1 MVNVYDSSLIE
12 LFHYKRIIQNTLTP
26 FYVYQ
31 GDEILKKINF
41 LKNDFSTKIPQEL
54 LIHYAVKANTNQSI
68 LRLVAKSGCGVEVV
82 SGGELWRCLQADI
95 NPDQIIFSGVGKT
108 VEELQL
114 AIDKNIEQ
122 ISVEALEELQVLA
135 SLSRPANIC
144 IRICPDVIAKT
155 HDKITTGRLGD
166 KFGVP
171 LSQMR
176 EVLEVIKDHPHLNF
190 LGFAVHVGSQIS
202 EVAVYRQT
210 FKVLANLLKDWPESS
225 KVKRLDLGG
234 GFFSPY
240 HSGQNPFDWEEY
252 ANAITEELNEFK
264 GEVVIEPGR
273 FLVAEAGVL
282 FTKILYIKKTP
293 FKTFVIVD
301 AGMNDMMRTALY
313 GAHHQILSCKKPLDM
328 RVQTV
333 DVVGPVC
340 ESSDYFGKS
349 IQLPIDLK
357 VGDDLVMTCTGA
369 YGASLSSMYNS
380 RILIPEILIENGH
393 PYIIREAVSVQ
404 DLVKFET
411 YKAIE

>member
-1 MVNVYDSSLIE
+1 MYDSSLIDS
-12 LFHYKRIIQNTLTP
+12 FHYKKISQNVLTP

-31 GDEILKKINF
+31 GDEIFKKVNF
-41 LKNDFSTKIPQEL
+41 LKSDFSVKILQKL
-54 LIHYAVKANTNQSI
+54 LIRYAVKANTNQSI
-68 LRLVAKSGCGVEVV
+68 LRLVTKGGCGVEVV

-95 NPDQIIFSGVGKT
+95 NPNQIIFSGVGKT
-108 VEELQL
+108 LEELHL
-114 AIDKNIEQ
+114 AIDNNIEQ
-122 ISVEALEELQVLA
+122 ISIESLEELKVLA
-135 SLSRPANIC
+135 SLSKPANIC
-144 IRICPDVIAKT
+144 IRICPDVAANT

-171 LSQMR
+171 LTQML
-176 EVLEVIKDHPHLNF
+176 EVLEVIKDNPHLNF
-190 LGFAVHVGSQIS
+190 LGFAIHIGSQIS
-202 EVAVYRQT
+202 EVSFYRQT
-210 FKVLANLLKDWPESS
+210 FKILANLLKDWPKSF

-240 HSGQNPFDWEEY
+240 YSGQEVFDWENY
-252 ANAITEELNEFK
+252 AQAITEELNEFK
-264 GEVVIEPGR
+264 GEIVIEPGR

-293 FKTFVIVD
+293 FKTFIVVD

-313 GAHHQILSCKKPLDM
+313 GAQHQILSCKKPLDM

-340 ESSDYFGKS
+340 ESSDYFGKN
-349 IQLPIDLK
+349 IQLPIDLT
-357 VGDDLVMTCTGA
+357 VGDDLVITCTGA

-380 RILIPEILIENGH
+380 RSLIPEILIEKGY

-404 DLVKFET
+404 HLVKFET
-411 YKAIE
+411 YKAIQ